1 MYRVHVHLVNGEKLR
16 SFKAREFDID
26 LDKQSEAG
34 ARKFTYTDPDSGEER
49 IYLNPKEVAAI
60 ELRPTR
66 ESARSKVEE
75 TADRGQ
81 AQSDYQYYKPL
92 PEVPYKKKSL
102 LSIEEGET
110 SPEGSKSRRTWMP
123 PEDSDA
129 KDGSTED
136 QDSPMA

>member
-1 MYRVHVHLVNGEKLR
+1 MYRVHVHLANGEKLR

-34 ARKFTYTDPDSGEER
+34 ARKFTYPDPEGGEEK

-81 AQSDYQYYKPL
+81 AQSDYQYHKPL
-92 PEVPYKKKSL
+92 PEVPYTKKSL
-102 LSIEEGET
+102 LSAEEGKA
-110 SPEGSKSRRTWMP
+110 SPGGSKSRRTWMP
-123 PEDSDA
+123 PEDSD
-129 KDGSTED
+129 TED
-136 QDSPMA
+136 KPAED